1 MSTFEDPNR
10 ESVGLPPI
18 WTGAGDPPP
27 EPLPDPEGA
36 EFDPGAHTVAEVN
49 EYLDAN
55 PDDEDRVIE
64 AERAGKAR
72 KALIGDDED

>member
-18 WTGAGDPPP
+18 WTGAGEEPPPDPPVG
-27 EPLPDPEGA
+27 EV
-36 EFDPGAHTVAEVN
+36 FDPSEHTVAEVN

-72 KALIGDDED
+72 KALIGDDDE